1 MPVSHNSGLL
11 ALFFGDFSP
20 VISSMYI
27 SVHPPSPYIV
37 RHGQH
42 LLPHWNCPV
51 LSVLVALQPCGCE
64 LLERSAIA
72 EAQKQQLRQ
81 NFLQIARQIV
91 QQLEALGYAA
101 AVFDPRTGLP
111 IDTAASRVDVL
122 PEAFPASLTLDDVA
136 VVRSCLGYSTVA
148 SHGCSLILHP
158 QWGSSVYPSTLLS
171 SAPPE
176 IVTAVC
182 QHATSPARLAV
193 TAPDTR

>member
-1 MPVSHNSGLL
+1 
-11 ALFFGDFSP
+11 
-20 VISSMYI
+20 MYI
-27 SVHPPSPYIV
+27 SVHPPSPYIA
-37 RHGQH
+37 RHGQR

-51 LSVLVALQPCGCE
+51 LSVLVALQPCGCA
-64 LLERSAIA
+64 LLERNAIA

-81 NFLQIARQIV
+81 NFLQMGRQIV

-111 IDTAASRVDVL
+111 IDATTSRASRAEVL
-122 PEAFPASLTLDDVA
+122 PETVPTSLTLDDVA
-136 VVRSCLGYSTVA
+136 VVRSCLGYGTVA

-176 IVTAVC
+176 IVSAVC
-182 QHATSPARLAV
+182 QCATSPAQLPASP
-193 TAPDTR
+193 PDIG